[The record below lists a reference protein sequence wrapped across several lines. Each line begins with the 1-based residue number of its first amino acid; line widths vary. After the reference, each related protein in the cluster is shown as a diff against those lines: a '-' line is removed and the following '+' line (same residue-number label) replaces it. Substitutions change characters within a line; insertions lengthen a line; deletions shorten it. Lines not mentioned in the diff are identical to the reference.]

1 MKMGLINAYENTHDL
16 GRFTVTNNPADKYV
30 FKVPSLRNIT
40 KTAPYFHDGAV
51 AELDEAVAQMAW
63 MQLGRKLSDQEV
75 SEIVAFLGALEDTH
89 TITVKYLNSGAE
101 VGQ

>member
-1 MKMGLINAYENTHDL
+1 
-16 GRFTVTNNPADKYV
+16 
-30 FKVPSLRNIT
+30 
-40 KTAPYFHDGAV
+40 
-51 AELDEAVAQMAW
+51 MAW

>member
-1 MKMGLINAYENTHDL
+1 
-16 GRFTVTNNPADKYV
+16 
-30 FKVPSLRNIT
+30 LRNIT